1 LRPCAPGA
9 RCPPMESIL
18 IIGVFLLA
26 LVALNFY
33 EFGRGD

>member
-1 LRPCAPGA
+1 LRPSARRA
-9 RCPPMESIL
+9 RCPAMESIL

-26 LVALNFY
+26 FVALNFY